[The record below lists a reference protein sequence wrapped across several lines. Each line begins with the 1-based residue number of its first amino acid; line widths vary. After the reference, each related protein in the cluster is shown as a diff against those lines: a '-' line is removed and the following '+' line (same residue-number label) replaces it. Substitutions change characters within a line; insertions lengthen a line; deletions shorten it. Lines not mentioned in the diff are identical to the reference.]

1 MAHRISDDERIP
13 RLVAAAERFGNGDFA
28 AEDIPEAP
36 PDTVGAL
43 GRALR
48 ELAHHLDSRFR
59 EHDRIDQITT
69 EINHGL
75 MLDEILGNVYDA
87 FKGIIPYE
95 RIGFSLIDESSNTV
109 YARWARTELRT
120 VKLTAGYRASLA
132 GSSLQGIIAS
142 GRPRIINN
150 LEEYLRLNPDSES
163 TRLIVDEG
171 LRSSLTCPL
180 IVDGLPVGFMF
191 FSSVAKYAYE
201 DVHIETFERI
211 AAQLSVIVDKGRIAS
226 DLALR
231 KEEIERQNEELTR
244 INELKNRLLGAVAHD
259 LRNPIAAVQ
268 MTAELLADGNGRLS
282 AAERE
287 TFLAD
292 IRDQAGY
299 MTRLIDDLLDTAQLE
314 SGRLELDLQPIDLGD
329 LLAIS
334 VARHAAL
341 ASRKETRV
349 ELAGCPAA
357 AVVPGDPVRLRQAL
371 DNLISNSVKFSPPG
385 SRVAVECVASEG
397 AFSIRVSDDGPGIP
411 EAEQD
416 RLFQF
421 YERTANRPTGGEAS
435 TGLGLA
441 ITRRIVEAHGGDIG
455 VDSPPGRGATFWF
468 SLPAG

>member
-1 MAHRISDDERIP
+1 MAHRITDDERIP
-13 RLVAAAERFGNGDFA
+13 HLVAAAERFGNGDFT

-36 PDTVGAL
+36 LDMVGTL

-48 ELAHHLDSRFR
+48 ELAQHLDARFR

-69 EINHGL
+69 EINNGL
-75 MLDEILGNVYDA
+75 LLDEILGNVYEA
-87 FKGIIPYE
+87 FKGSIPYD
-95 RIGFSLIDESSNTV
+95 RIGFSLIDEATNTV
-109 YARWARTELRT
+109 YARWARTELDK

-142 GRPRIINN
+142 GRPRIIND
-150 LEEYLRLNPDSES
+150 LEEYLHLNPESES

-191 FSSVAKYAYE
+191 FSSVDKYAYQ
-201 DVHIETFERI
+201 DVHVATFERI
-211 AAQLSVIVDKGRIAS
+211 SAQLSVIVDKGRIAS

-231 KEEIERQNEELTR
+231 KEEIERQNQELTR

-268 MTAELLADGNGRLS
+268 MTAELLADGNGQLS

-299 MTRLIDDLLDTAQLE
+299 MAQLIDDLLDTAQLE
-314 SGRLELDLQPIDLGD
+314 SGRLDLDVQPVDLGD
-329 LLAIS
+329 LLRTT

-341 ASRKETRV
+341 AGPKRTHVDLEI
-349 ELAGCPAA
+349 CPE

-371 DNLISNSVKFSPPG
+371 DNLISNAVKFSPPG
-385 SRVAVECVASEG
+385 SRVVVGCVAAPG
-397 AFSIRVSDDGPGIP
+397 TYTIRVSDDGPGIP
-411 EAEQD
+411 ETEHD
-416 RLFQF
+416 RLFRF
-421 YERTANRPTGGEAS
+421 YERTANRPTGGESS

-441 ITRRIVEAHGGDIG
+441 ITRRIVEGHGGNIG
-455 VDSPPGRGATFWF
+455 VDSAPGRGSTFWF
-468 SLPAG
+468 TLPAG